1 MDKVTK
7 DSIVYQ
13 INPCRTCNSTEAVEL
28 LDINKVLYWVSCAR
42 CGKET
47 RVYDNK
53 KKAITAWNRRNSNG

>member
-1 MDKVTK
+1 MK

-28 LDINKVLYWVSCAR
+28 LDINNVLYWVSCAR

-47 RVYDNK
+47 RFYHYKRN
-53 KKAITAWNRRNSNG
+53 AIKAWNRRNSNG